1 MFVEA
6 NVCLQVFPGKPRCL
20 GCKGSLT
27 CCLSLYPSVPCT
39 IKRHAGTGH
48 TQRWP
53 WPGCCRPPAV
63 LTGQGGSKDRMTVPS
78 PCRSRPLQGSGL
90 SPPTRSRGVCRG
102 LCGAWV
108 ESCLLG
114 AQGSFLPAL
123 RPHALLPLTG
133 LSLFLDHINNPSLE
147 NFVKAQVLSFFKYS

>member
-1 MFVEA
+1 MPCKLIPVFVEA

-53 WPGCCRPPAV
+53 WPGCCRPPVV

-90 SPPTRSRGVCRG
+90 WALTSHEEPRSVPRSLWGVGGILSAWSPG
-102 LCGAWV
+102 LFPACPQAARPSSSHRAV
-108 ESCLLG
+108 PLLG
-114 AQGSFLPAL
+114 
-123 RPHALLPLTG
+123 PH
-133 LSLFLDHINNPSLE
+133 
-147 NFVKAQVLSFFKYS
+147 K